1 MCLVKKVGGD
11 DLILVCFEVSSSSK
25 RQEILTVSPILQSY
39 NSSHNQWGKKK
50 KKKTWEASKRNT
62 YKQTDIRFSYLFF
75 FTFSPYMDYKKQLI
89 YTATTGKS

>member
-25 RQEILTVSPILQSY
+25 RQEILMVSPILQSY
-39 NSSHNQWGKKK
+39 NSSVGKKK

-75 FTFSPYMDYKKQLI
+75 FTFSPYMDCKKQLI
-89 YTATTGKS
+89 YMATTGKSS

>member
-39 NSSHNQWGKKK
+39 NSSHNQWGEKKK
-50 KKKTWEASKRNT
+50 KRKPGRPVKETHINRQILGSLKL
-62 YKQTDIRFSYLFF
+62 SFF
-75 FTFSPYMDYKKQLI
+75 FSLSVHTWTIKNN
-89 YTATTGKS
+89 